1 MQSKWVIGAAVSTLS
16 IGVIGVSAAFAAS
29 SAHLNDQSGV
39 TISAGVEGESITP
52 ISHPYDSMQRTGD
65 AGSSDSKN
73 QDAKDSDAK
82 NQADDKTSQHNTNQQ
97 TQQHQ
102 PPAQTQQPKPEA
114 PVVAPPPQP
123 QSVSSISAESFD

>member
-29 SAHLNDQSGV
+29 AAHLSDQSGV
-39 TISAGVEGESITP
+39 TVSAGIEGESITP
-52 ISHPYDSMQRTGD
+52 ISHSIDAMQRSGD
-65 AGSSDSKN
+65 AGSSDAKN

-82 NQADDKTSQHNTNQQ
+82 NQTDDKTSQHNSNQQ
-97 TQQHQ
+97 TQQQ
-102 PPAQTQQPKPEA
+102 KPPAQTQQPQPEA

-123 QSVSSISAESFD
+123 QSVSSISVESFD